1 MGKTILL
8 IVEDDSAHLHALDLV
23 LQKHDFQIIKAMDGE
38 EALQKLS
45 STVPDLV
52 ILDLMLPKMSG
63 VDVLEAMR
71 KYERLKS
78 VPVIVCTVLY
88 DEDMKTRC
96 EALGISGFYKK
107 TQCSLDEI
115 DSKIQDILKKTSK
128 A

>member
-1 MGKTILL
+1 MSKPSIL
-8 IVEDDSAHLHALDLV
+8 IVEDDSAHLHALSFV
-23 LQKHDFQIIKAMDGE
+23 LQKHDFQIVQAMDGG

-45 STVPDLV
+45 ALIPDLV
-52 ILDLMLPKMSG
+52 ILDLMLPKVSG
-63 VDVLEAMR
+63 VEVLAAIR
-71 KYERLKS
+71 KDERLKG

-115 DSKIQDILKKTSK
+115 DSSIQDVLGKVRK

>member
-1 MGKTILL
+1 MSKPSVL
-8 IVEDDSAHLHALDLV
+8 IIEDDSAHLHALDLV
-23 LQKHDFQIIKAMDGE
+23 LQKHEFQVIKALDGE

-45 STVPDLV
+45 TLVPDLV
-52 ILDLMLPKMSG
+52 ILDLMLPKVPG
-63 VDVLEAMR
+63 VEVLATMR
-71 KYERLKS
+71 KDERLKN

-115 DSKIQDILKKTSK
+115 DSRIQDILKKG
-128 A
+128 